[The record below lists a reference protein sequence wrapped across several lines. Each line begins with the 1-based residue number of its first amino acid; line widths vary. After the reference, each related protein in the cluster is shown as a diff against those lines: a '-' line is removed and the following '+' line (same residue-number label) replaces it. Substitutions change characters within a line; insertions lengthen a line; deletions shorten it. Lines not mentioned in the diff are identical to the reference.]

1 MVTCTGCGKPIENI
15 PNWLSGVKTEFVCNN
30 CPNRNTK
37 NIAILSAE
45 IERQLSGAA
54 AAKAEADAED
64 ADVEEMPDEEADED

>member
-1 MVTCTGCGKPIENI
+1 MVTCSGCGKPIENI

-30 CPNRNTK
+30 CPNRSTK

-54 AAKAEADAED
+54 AAKAGEED
-64 ADVEEMPDEEADED
+64 ADVEELADDEADED